1 VGEEINLMDRY
12 PSSRRPIEERGRAMS
27 VRTSEKADEFGKEYF
42 DGDRLT
48 GYGGYHYHPRFWTD
62 TVRRFRDH
70 YELAPDASV
79 LDIGCAKGFMMHD
92 FKILMP
98 DLSIR
103 GIDVSQYAY
112 DNAIDD
118 MRSYIDIGNAKDL
131 PYEDD
136 SFDLVISI
144 NAIHNLGLDDCKESL
159 REIER
164 VARRHA
170 FITVDAWHNEEERI
184 NLEKWKLYAV
194 TYMHVDD
201 WKALF
206 DEVGYSGDYY
216 WFIAE

>member
-1 VGEEINLMDRY
+1 MGHEINLMDRY
-12 PSSRRPIEERGRAMS
+12 PKSSRPIEERGRAMS
-27 VRTSEKADEFGKEYF
+27 AISSEKAREFGKDYF

-48 GYGGYHYHPRFWTD
+48 GYGGYYYSPRFWTD
-62 TVRRFRDH
+62 TVRRLRDH
-70 YELAPDASV
+70 YDLVPDASV
-79 LDIGCAKGFMMHD
+79 LDVGCAKGFMMHD

-98 DLSIR
+98 DLNIR
-103 GIDVSQYAY
+103 GVDVSQYAY
-112 DNAIDD
+112 DDAIED
-118 MRSYIDIGNAKDL
+118 MRPYIDIGNAKDL
-131 PYEDD
+131 PYDD

-144 NAIHNLGLDDCKESL
+144 NAIHNLALDECRKSL

-170 FITVDAWHNEEERI
+170 FITVDAWHNEVERI

-206 DEVGYSGDYY
+206 DEVGYNGDYF

>member
-1 VGEEINLMDRY
+1 MGEEINLMDRY

-62 TVRRFRDH
+62 TVRRFSDH
-70 YELAPDASV
+70 YELADDASV

-118 MRSYIDIGNAKDL
+118 MRPYIDIGDAKDL

-144 NAIHNLGLDDCKESL
+144 NAIHNLGSTTARSL
-159 REIER
+159 C
-164 VARRHA
+164 ARSS
-170 FITVDAWHNEEERI
+170 AWRAGMRSSPSTPGTMR
-184 NLEKWKLYAV
+184 K
-194 TYMHVDD
+194 
-201 WKALF
+201 
-206 DEVGYSGDYY
+206 SGSTSRNGSSTRSPTCMSMTGRRSSTM
-216 WFIAE
+216 

>member
-1 VGEEINLMDRY
+1 MGEEINLMDRY

-62 TVRRFRDH
+62 TVRRFSDH
-70 YELAPDASV
+70 YELADDASV

-103 GIDVSQYAY
+103 GID
-112 DNAIDD
+112 
-118 MRSYIDIGNAKDL
+118 
-131 PYEDD
+131 
-136 SFDLVISI
+136 
-144 NAIHNLGLDDCKESL
+144 CKGSL

-206 DEVGYSGDYY
+206 DDVGYGGDYY